1 MEERENEKDDWRK
14 KVEIGRGEKRDARK
28 GNRKREA
35 EYEKKRKNEFN
46 YIL

>member
-1 MEERENEKDDWRK
+1 MKRTTGERE

-35 EYEKKRKNEFN
+35 EYEKKEKKRV
-46 YIL
+46 